1 MKKNNV
7 VSMNRGSNM
16 MDEMFSQTMASK
28 IKVGNKYYAYVPLKR
43 MVVDE
48 DYQRQTSKAKVRK
61 LAEKWNINKMDALRV
76 SPHPEEG
83 KFSIIDGSH
92 RFHAAQMNGE
102 KFLACE
108 IIMGLSDDPAK
119 RKVEEAKLFSTQG
132 DEVNRLTP
140 QEKHKANVLL
150 GVKENVIVDN
160 ICKKYDIPYKP
171 ESARRGGNIK
181 GVLTGFAEALRIS
194 KKYGEEMLDAIF
206 YILCESRWDMAYKGM
221 GSVILNSLANI
232 LALHPGFKEDIK
244 FELINLF
251 TPIEPE
257 KLFADAMSKYPERKE
272 VERLTL
278 YLEDYLIG
286 EINDMYRV
294 YSGGNINGYL
304 KAI

>member
-7 VSMNRGSNM
+7 VSMNRESNM

-43 MVVDE
+43 MFVDE

-61 LAEKWNINKMDALRV
+61 LAEKWTINKMDALRV

-108 IIMGLSDDPAK
+108 IIMGLSDDPDK

-132 DEVNRLTP
+132 DEVNRLTA
-140 QEKHKANVLL
+140 QEKHKANLLL
-150 GVKENVIVDN
+150 GIKENVIVDKL
-160 ICKKYDIPYKP
+160 CKKYNIALKP
-171 ESARRGGNIK
+171 DSARGRVKK
-181 GVLTGFAEALRIS
+181 GILSGFCDALKIARE
-194 KKYGEEMLDAIF
+194 YGEKTLNDTF
-206 YILCESRWDMAYKGM
+206 YILCESRWNLSKNGL
-221 GSVILNSLANI
+221 SSIILRTVSNI
-232 LALHPGFKEDIK
+232 MVLHPN
-244 FELINLF
+244 FEVELKQELTEF
-251 TPIEPE
+251 FRPIEPE
-257 KLFADAMSKYPERKE
+257 KIMADAMNRYPERKE
-272 VERLTL
+272 QERIMM
-278 YLEDYLIG
+278 YLED
-286 EINDMYRV
+286 EMVCRINDMYRV
-294 YSGGNINGYL
+294 YSGGPVSGYL

>member
-1 MKKNNV
+1 MKKTNIVNI
-7 VSMNRGSNM
+7 NRENAA
-16 MDEMFSQTMASK
+16 DEMFSQTMASK

-43 MVVDE
+43 MFVDE

-119 RKVEEAKLFSTQG
+119 RKVEEAKLFSTQN
-132 DEVNRLTP
+132 DEVNRLTA
-140 QEKHKANVLL
+140 QEKHKANLLL
-150 GVKENVIVDN
+150 GVKENVIVDKL
-160 ICKKYDIPYKP
+160 CKKYNIALKP
-171 ESARRGGNIK
+171 DSARGGRFK
-181 GVLTGFAEALRIS
+181 GVLTGFVSSLRIA
-194 KKYGEEMLDAIF
+194 KQYGEGMLNDVF
-206 YILCESRWDMAYKGM
+206 YVLCESRWDMAYKGM
-221 GSVILNSLANI
+221 SDTIMCPIKNI
-232 LALHPGFKEDIK
+232 FALHPDFKAEIK
-244 FELINLF
+244 YELINLF

-257 KLFADAMSKYPERKE
+257 KLIADAMNKYPERKE
-272 VERLTL
+272 TERLTL

>member
-7 VSMNRGSNM
+7 VNINRENTV
-16 MDEMFSQTMASK
+16 DEMFSQTMASK

-43 MVVDE
+43 MYVDE

-160 ICKKYDIPYKP
+160 ICEKYDIPYKP
-171 ESARRGGNIK
+171 DSARGGHLK
-181 GVLTGFAEALRIS
+181 GVLAGFAEALRIA
-194 KKYGEEMLDAIF
+194 KVYGEKLLDEVF
-206 YILCESRWDMAYKGM
+206 YVICESRWNMAYKGM
-221 GSVILNSLANI
+221 GNAILRSLTNI
-232 LALHPGFKEDIK
+232 LVLHPDFKAEIK
-244 FELINLF
+244 FELIKLF

-257 KLFADAMSKYPERKE
+257 KLLADAMSKYPERKE
-272 VERLTL
+272 IERLTL

-286 EINDMYRV
+286 EIDGMYRV
-294 YSGGNINGYL
+294 YSGGNISGYL

>member
-7 VSMNRGSNM
+7 VSMNRESNM

-43 MVVDE
+43 MFVDE

-108 IIMGLSDDPAK
+108 IIMGLSDDPDK
-119 RKVEEAKLFSTQG
+119 RKVEEAKLFSTQN
-132 DEVNRLTP
+132 DEVNRLTA
-140 QEKHKANVLL
+140 QEKHKANLLL
-150 GVKENVIVDN
+150 GVKENVILERVRL
-160 ICKKYDIPYKP
+160 KYKVSLKP
-171 ESARRGGNIK
+171 DSARGNAKENCLAGFHYALTIAK
-181 GVLTGFAEALRIS
+181 GH
-194 KKYGEEMLDAIF
+194 GEQLLDDIF
-206 YILCESRWDMAYKGM
+206 YVLCESRWNMANGGLGRDALEM
-221 GSVILNSLANI
+221 VRNVFV
-232 LALHPGFKEDIK
+232 LHPDFRTEIKMELTEYFKNRDPEDI
-244 FELINLF
+244 FAGAR
-251 TPIEPE
+251 E
-257 KLFADAMSKYPERKE
+257 KYSLRAKAERN
-272 VERLTL
+272 TM

>member
-7 VSMNRGSNM
+7 VNINRENTV
-16 MDEMFSQTMASK
+16 DEMFSQTMASK

-43 MVVDE
+43 MYVDE

-119 RKVEEAKLFSTQG
+119 RKVEEARLFSTQG

-160 ICKKYDIPYKP
+160 ICEKYDIPYKP
-171 ESARRGGNIK
+171 DSARGGHLK
-181 GVLTGFAEALRIS
+181 GVLAGFAEALRIA
-194 KKYGEEMLDAIF
+194 KVYGEKLLDEVF
-206 YILCESRWDMAYKGM
+206 YVICESRWNMAYKGM
-221 GSVILNSLANI
+221 GNAILRSLTNI
-232 LALHPGFKEDIK
+232 LVLHPDFKAEIK
-244 FELINLF
+244 FELIKLF

-257 KLFADAMSKYPERKE
+257 KLLADAMSKYPERKE
-272 VERLTL
+272 IERLTL

-286 EINDMYRV
+286 EIDDMYRV
-294 YSGGNINGYL
+294 YSGGNISGYL